1 LGLACILE
9 TPGWDQR
16 ASSSRKITLKHFIQK
31 LEGAQKS
38 EAEDLFKEVTL
49 LPSYSEL
56 WHARDNII
64 FHSGRETLM
73 GYSELAPEE
82 AFPNLTLDELA
93 KLLQR
98 VHEIARVA
106 LVPQMDF
113 SIPGFEGVDELFRV
127 LRRALDE

>member
-1 LGLACILE
+1 
-9 TPGWDQR
+9 
-16 ASSSRKITLKHFIQK
+16 
-31 LEGAQKS
+31 
-38 EAEDLFKEVTL
+38 
-49 LPSYSEL
+49 
-56 WHARDNII
+56 
-64 FHSGRETLM
+64 M